1 MTEHSNEETLAAEQ
15 AVNSIQPNTPSY
27 EEVLFY
33 ERKPAGFWV
42 RFWAYV
48 IDLLVVFAVTSI
60 LIKPVF
66 ALLGLETSSTSW
78 YAPYAIL
85 SAIIFYGYFV
95 LMTKFFRQTV
105 GKMIMGIRVVSLK
118 TDDLSWGTLLFREW
132 IGRFISTTILPLYW
146 IVGFTPL
153 KQGIHDFIADT
164 TVIHEESYRKRTMLQ
179 KRKAEGSELHETE
192 AF

>member
-1 MTEHSNEETLAAEQ
+1 MTDHEMNETAAESKVAEQ
-15 AVNSIQPNTPSY
+15 RPEKTGY

-42 RFWAYV
+42 RFWAYL
-48 IDLLVVFAVTSI
+48 IDLLVVAGLTSI

-66 ALLGLETSSTSW
+66 ALLGLQTSGIPW

-85 SAIIFYGYFV
+85 SAVVFYGYFV

-118 TDDLSWGTLLFREW
+118 SDHLSWTTILFREW
-132 IGRFISTTILPLYW
+132 IGRFISVTILPLYW

-153 KQGIHDFIADT
+153 KQGLHDYFADT
-164 TVIHEESYRKRTMLQ
+164 TVVHEESFRKNRLVKKKRTD
-179 KRKAEGSELHETE
+179 GSGLHETE

>member
-1 MTEHSNEETLAAEQ
+1 MAEQTNEETQAAAITQ
-15 AVNSIQPNTPSY
+15 KILPPAPTY

-42 RFWAYV
+42 RFWAYL
-48 IDLLVVFAVTSI
+48 IDLLVIAGLTSI

-66 ALLGLETSSTSW
+66 AIVGLETNDAVW

-85 SAIIFYGYFV
+85 SALVFYSYFV
-95 LMTKFFRQTV
+95 FLTKFFNQTV
-105 GKMIMGIRVVSLK
+105 GKMILGIRVVSLK
-118 TDDLSWGTLLFREW
+118 EDSLSWGTLLFREW
-132 IGRFISTTILPLYW
+132 IGRFISAVIWPLYA
-146 IVGFTPL
+146 IIGFTPL

-164 TVIHEESYRKRTMLQ
+164 TVVHEEAYRKRKMMQ
-179 KRKAEGSELHETE
+179 KKKSVSSELQETK

>member
-1 MTEHSNEETLAAEQ
+1 MTEQNNEELREVQVETKQPAE
-15 AVNSIQPNTPSY
+15 PSY

-48 IDLLVVFAVTSI
+48 IDLLVIFAVTSI
-60 LIKPVF
+60 LIKPIF
-66 ALLGLETSSTSW
+66 ALLGLETEETIW

-85 SAIIFYGYFV
+85 SALVFYGYFV
-95 LMTKFFRQTV
+95 LMTKFFGQTV
-105 GKMIMGIRVVSLK
+105 GKMIVGIRVVSLK
-118 TDDLSWGTLLFREW
+118 TDQLSWSTLLFREW
-132 IGRFISTTILPLYW
+132 IGRFINATILPLYW

-153 KQGIHDFIADT
+153 KQGVHDFIADT
-164 TVIHEESYRKRTMLQ
+164 TVIHEESYRKQTLMQ
-179 KRKAEGSELHETE
+179 KRQADGSELQETR

>member
-1 MTEHSNEETLAAEQ
+1 MTDHETNETAEKVQ
-15 AVNSIQPNTPSY
+15 VESQRPDTPSY

-42 RFWAYV
+42 RFWAYL
-48 IDLLVVFAVTSI
+48 IDLLVIAGLTSI
-60 LIKPVF
+60 LVKPVF
-66 ALLGLETSSTSW
+66 ALLGLETSGIPW

-85 SAIIFYGYFV
+85 SAVVFYGYFV

-118 TDDLSWGTLLFREW
+118 SDDLSWTTLLFREW
-132 IGRFISTTILPLYW
+132 IGRFISVTILPLYW

-153 KQGIHDFIADT
+153 KQGVHDYIADT
-164 TVIHEESYRKRTMLQ
+164 TVVHEESFRKNKMVQ
-179 KRKAEGSELHETE
+179 KKRPDGSELQETR

>member
-1 MTEHSNEETLAAEQ
+1 MMTDHETNETAAVQVDRQRPE
-15 AVNSIQPNTPSY
+15 TPSY

-42 RFWAYV
+42 RFWAYL
-48 IDLLVVFAVTSI
+48 IDLLVITALTSI
-60 LIKPVF
+60 LVKPVF
-66 ALLGLETSSTSW
+66 ALIGLETSSVPW

-85 SAIIFYGYFV
+85 SALIFYGYFV

-118 TDDLSWGTLLFREW
+118 TDDLSWMTLLFREW
-132 IGRFISTTILPLYW
+132 IGRFISVTIWPLYW

-153 KQGIHDFIADT
+153 KQGIHDYIADT
-164 TVIHEESYRKRTMLQ
+164 TVVHEESFRKNKLLQ
-179 KRKAEGSELHETE
+179 KKSPDGSGLHETSTI
-192 AF
+192 